1 MNTFIYL
8 YFYLVPGKLLLCGD
22 LGFGG
27 CLSPPVPPSPGMG
40 SPPGMG
46 SGLGVHP
53 TAVKIIEMFNK
64 IQKKINK

>member
-1 MNTFIYL
+1 MHISVHVHFMNTFHE

-40 SPPGMG
+40 TPPPPLPPELQM
-46 SGLGVHP
+46 
-53 TAVKIIEMFNK
+53 NDY
-64 IQKKINK
+64 